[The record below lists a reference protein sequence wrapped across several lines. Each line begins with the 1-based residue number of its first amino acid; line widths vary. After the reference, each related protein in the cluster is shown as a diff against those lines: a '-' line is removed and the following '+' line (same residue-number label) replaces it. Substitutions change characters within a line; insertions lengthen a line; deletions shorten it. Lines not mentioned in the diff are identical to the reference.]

1 MRFPDMRVHGFNL
14 TLLFLS
20 IVVLQGST
28 FGQSASQRS
37 DSNIKVKGMVR
48 DDAGGSL
55 PKATITFRTK
65 KLQKKVVSND
75 DGTFELDLPAGTYR
89 VVAKAEGCRQFKLKE
104 LNAQSV
110 TPILLNI
117 TVKCPPTP
125 IHE

>member
-1 MRFPDMRVHGFNL
+1 MRVHGFKL

-20 IVVLQGST
+20 LVVLHGST
-28 FGQSASQRS
+28 FGRFASQRS

-55 PKATITFRTK
+55 PKATITFSSK
-65 KLQKKVVSND
+65 KLEKKAASND

-89 VVAKAEGCRQFKLKE
+89 VVAKTEGCRQFKLKE
-104 LNAQSV
+104 LHAQSV
-110 TPILLNI
+110 RPILLNI
-117 TVKCPPTP
+117 TVKCLATP